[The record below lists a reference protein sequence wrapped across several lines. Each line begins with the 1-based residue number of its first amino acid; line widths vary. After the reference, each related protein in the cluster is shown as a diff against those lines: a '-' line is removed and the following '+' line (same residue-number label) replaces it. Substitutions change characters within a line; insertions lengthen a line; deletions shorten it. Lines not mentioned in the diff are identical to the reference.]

1 MLKGSVA
8 ITSNI
13 IIEFESRI
21 QGKWACKESFSLFW
35 QMNNVTNQRGYS
47 QLLLFFSWWLIFF
60 LCADSWTVWNCNLNV
75 LIFLVSD
82 LSADWHHFFSI
93 YFNLHPTLCL
103 TWEDTHAVI
112 CQNVFDIEETNV
124 FMGQYSMVYY
134 LLILFVYL
142 VSQLMMGMI
151 RWCFYQNP
159 ESAMFKRFQS
169 CWLYLTFSFSMLSV
183 CTFPLRCI
191 YFHRTATCGALS
203 FLLGCS
209 QPGGSLLKDFGWII
223 AKMLFLVIKPS

>member
-8 ITSNI
+8 ITCNI

-82 LSADWHHFFSI
+82 LSVDWHHFFSI
-93 YFNLHPTLCL
+93 YFNLHPTLGL
-103 TWEDTHAVI
+103 TWEDTCRYMPKCVWHWG
-112 CQNVFDIEETNV
+112 NKNV

-169 CWLYLTFSFSMLSV
+169 CWLYLTFSFYVVCLYFPPEVYIFSPYRYMWRSELSPWMQP
-183 CTFPLRCI
+183 TRRL
-191 YFHRTATCGALS
+191 ALER
-203 FLLGCS
+203 FRLNYC
-209 QPGGSLLKDFGWII
+209 
-223 AKMLFLVIKPS
+223 

>member
-1 MLKGSVA
+1 MSQ
-8 ITSNI
+8 T
-13 IIEFESRI
+13 
-21 QGKWACKESFSLFW
+21 KEGTHNYYFFFFFS
-35 QMNNVTNQRGYS
+35 
-47 QLLLFFSWWLIFF
+47 SWWLIFF

-183 CTFPLRCI
+183 CTFPPEVYIFSPYCYMWRSE
-191 YFHRTATCGALS
+191 LS
-203 FLLGCS
+203 PWM
-209 QPGGSLLKDFGWII
+209 QPTRRLTLERFR
-223 AKMLFLVIKPS
+223 LNYC